1 MKMRLEWASGLAFLA
16 SSLISLQGKEL
27 QISPKWTVVVLD
39 EKGQPK
45 SGCKVVQTWSYWAID
60 EDHREELQTNSDGT
74 VVFPARS
81 TKTNLVRLKTAQVL
95 GNLPHAGQPEPDA
108 GVAVV
113 AEGYKQFDQY
123 YNMKDA
129 TLSQAS
135 ANAET
140 KLGSNEL
147 RTVFRLKS
155 IDLIDA
161 LNLWR
166 NDGYAKAK
174 EMLSKDPTSARVVD
188 IIGGTPLH
196 RLYGHNPENT
206 EMARLLVEAGA
217 DVNARDRHGATPL
230 HVAVSQG
237 AVEVVELLLSHGA
250 AVNDRTSKTSSPTY
264 TPESTPLH
272 LASRIYDQAERE
284 KIVDLL
290 IGHGADINAKDGWG
304 QTPAVRIGSRDGGQR

>member
-1 MKMRLEWASGLAFLA
+1 MKVRLKWAWFLAFLA
-16 SSLISLQGKEL
+16 WALVSLQGKEL

-60 EDHREELQTNSDGT
+60 EDHREELLTNSDGT

-81 TKTNLVRLKTAQVL
+81 TKANPVRLKAAQVL

-113 AEGYKQFDQY
+113 TEGYKQFDQY
-123 YNMKDA
+123 YNMKDGA
-129 TLSQAS
+129 LSQAS
-135 ANAET
+135 TNAET
-140 KLGSNEL
+140 KLISNEL
-147 RTVFRLKS
+147 RTVFRLKP
-155 IDLIDA
+155 IDLVDA
-161 LNLWR
+161 LGRLGGG
-166 NDGYAKAK
+166 GYAKAK
-174 EMLSKDPTSARVVD
+174 EMLAKDPSSARMVD

-206 EMARLLVEAGA
+206 EMARLLIEAGA
-217 DVNARDRHGATPL
+217 DVNARDMHGATPL

-237 AVEVVELLLSHGA
+237 AVEVVELLLNHGA
-250 AVNDRTSKTSSPTY
+250 TVNTKTSKTSSPSY

-272 LASRIYDQAERE
+272 LITRIYDQAERD

-290 IGHGADINAKDGWG
+290 IAHGADIHATDGWG
-304 QTPAVRIGSRDGGQR
+304 QTPAVGIAPRADVRR